1 MCGRFEWVL
10 FINDLFQGGC
20 CNSFNLQWR
29 LSCAATLSYSLI
41 TFFFRAAVATDS
53 FYNGGFM
60 CGRLVSALI
69 AGFVRPRKGKEIY
82 LNLSIYLSIYPCEPS
97 CLSVWLVVGWSV
109 GLTWFPKGA
118 GVILNAS
125 EYLIS
130 IAWCRGTGTWS
141 WCPWWPVWG
150 PPSSSAP
157 SPGPASTASTQELR
171 F

>member
-97 CLSVWLVVGWSV
+97 CLSVWLVCRSDMISQRSGSYTSMLRSTWYPLPGAVAQEHDPGV
-109 GLTWFPKGA
+109 PGGLCG
-118 GVILNAS
+118 GL
-125 EYLIS
+125 
-130 IAWCRGTGTWS
+130 
-141 WCPWWPVWG
+141 
-150 PPSSSAP
+150 PPP
-157 SPGPASTASTQELR
+157 LR
-171 F
+171 PRRVQPLRPLRRNCDSR